1 MKLEARKRCIEC
13 GRIFD
18 GDECPECG
26 LFAQEYADPEE
37 YDDDEEND
45 TNDKEEHEDE
55 EDELRPSKSPGALP
69 ADF

>member
-26 LFAQEYADPEE
+26 IFAQEYADPEE
-37 YDDDEEND
+37 YDDEDEN
-45 TNDKEEHEDE
+45 TNEEEEHEDE
-55 EDELRPSKSPGALP
+55 EDQI
-69 ADF
+69 

>member
-1 MKLEARKRCIEC
+1 MKLEKRKRCIEC

-26 LFAQEYADPEE
+26 LFAQEYEALEE

-45 TNDKEEHEDE
+45 ENEE
-55 EDELRPSKSPGALP
+55 EDGK
-69 ADF
+69 